1 MIRAGGG
8 FDERLRERLAA
19 SLPGTEAQVEM
30 APVYRRDPS
39 MARIEGKTCRE
50 AAVLAVLHPSQDG
63 VRILLIERPSH
74 LNHHA
79 GQVAFPGGRREA
91 GEALLETALRETE
104 EELGLDR
111 SAVRV
116 LGGLTPLYIPPSGY
130 CVHPF
135 VAWTDVLPA
144 LRPEPGEVA
153 DWFTAR
159 LADLKDPACRQEVER
174 SVRGQTF
181 TVPAFH
187 VEGRHVWG
195 ATAMM
200 LSELVAAASGLDP

>member
-1 MIRAGGG
+1 MSPAAGG
-8 FDERLRERLAA
+8 FDELLRERLAA
-19 SLPGTEAQVEM
+19 ALPGTTVQVDM
-30 APVYRRDPS
+30 APVYRRNPS

-50 AAVLAVLHPSQDG
+50 AAVLAVLHPSADG

-74 LNHHA
+74 LHHHA

-91 GEALLETALRETE
+91 GESLLETALRETE

-111 SAVRV
+111 STIRV
-116 LGGLTPLYIPPSGY
+116 LGGLTPLFIPPSGY
-130 CVHPF
+130 CVYPF
-135 VAWTDVLPA
+135 VAWADVLPD

-159 LADLKDPACRQEVER
+159 LAELADPACRQEVER

-200 LSELVAAASGLDP
+200 LSELVAVAAGIAP